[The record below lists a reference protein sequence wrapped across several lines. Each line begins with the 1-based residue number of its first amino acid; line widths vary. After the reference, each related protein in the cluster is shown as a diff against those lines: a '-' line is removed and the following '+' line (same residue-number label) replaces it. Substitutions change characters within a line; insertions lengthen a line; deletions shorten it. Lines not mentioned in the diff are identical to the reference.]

1 MLSIRHAVTRN
12 WFLKL
17 FSILLAVLLWLTI
30 ASETNSVIV
39 QTVPLEFRAIPRFME
54 IIGESATEVSLQL
67 RGSSNLLNEISPA
80 DIAAVISLAGET
92 PGEKNVQLTASSIL
106 TPFGVEVLRFDPP
119 RVQFTLEQT
128 LTRTIPVR
136 PIVEGDPAEDFVVGT
151 ISVVP
156 STVNVVGPESII
168 GPLVTLPT
176 TTVRIDGANQDV
188 QDSVDLN
195 VLNPLVRR
203 ESLSA
208 YEVTVPINE
217 IEVRDT
223 FTIVI
228 DPSLDPTIWMIE
240 QTEVAVTIRGP
251 KSRMADLDT
260 SGIFFTVDT
269 TVLTPGT
276 QQVSPEIIG
285 LLDPFAVE
293 DVLPESVQVIVRSAL
308 Q

>member
-17 FSILLAVLLWLTI
+17 FSILLA
-30 ASETNSVIV
+30 
-39 QTVPLEFRAIPRFME
+39 

-67 RGSSNLLNEISPA
+67 LGSSNLLNEISPA

-156 STVNVVGPESII
+156 SPMRS
-168 GPLVTLPT
+168 
-176 TTVRIDGANQDV
+176 
-188 QDSVDLN
+188 
-195 VLNPLVRR
+195 
-203 ESLSA
+203 
-208 YEVTVPINE
+208 
-217 IEVRDT
+217 
-223 FTIVI
+223 
-228 DPSLDPTIWMIE
+228 PSRST
-240 QTEVAVTIRGP
+240 
-251 KSRMADLDT
+251 KSRC
-260 SGIFFTVDT
+260 
-269 TVLTPGT
+269 
-276 QQVSPEIIG
+276 EI
-285 LLDPFAVE
+285 
-293 DVLPESVQVIVRSAL
+293 RSRS
-308 Q
+308 